1 MSKSKKENNGA
12 NYEKG
17 LTDKFPFTTL
27 LKNEIQSSWNNTW
40 YPIPTTEYRKIL
52 KINTKDNTM
61 EILLNNLS
69 YNLQYIE
76 FIEKELKELRPSS
89 VLVKMLQKTYVI
101 TAGSIIEGILI
112 NIIISHKWS
121 NKKPKNIYFAEAVNI
136 IREKCE
142 ENNIDTDILDKINR
156 IRDLRNRVHLTHE
169 KTNASPE
176 DNNLQQ
182 ENNILDH
189 DYNAFDKNIK
199 TETGAVLYTVLTS
212 SEVSNN
218 PEYFDFL
225 KVNCTNAH

>member
-1 MSKSKKENNGA
+1 MSKVQKA
-12 NYEKG
+12 NTDAFYEKG

-27 LKNEIQSSWNNTW
+27 LKNEIQKSWNNTW
-40 YPIPTTEYRKIL
+40 YPIPTAEYRKIL
-52 KINTKDNTM
+52 KINTKDNIM

-76 FIEKELKELRPSS
+76 FIEKELKELQPSS
-89 VLVKMLQKTYVI
+89 VLIKMLQKTYVI

-112 NIIISHKWS
+112 NIIISHGWS
-121 NKKPKNIYFAEAVNI
+121 KKEPKKISFADAIKI
-136 IREKCE
+136 IEKKCE
-142 ENNIDTDILDKINR
+142 ENNFDTDIIDKIDR
-156 IRDLRNRVHLTHE
+156 IRNLRNKVHLTH
-169 KTNASPE
+169 KSPE
-176 DNNLQQ
+176 DKTSQK

-199 TETGAVLYTVLTS
+199 AETGAVLYTILTS

-225 KVNCTNAH
+225 KVNCTNAQN